1 MEIINLRKRGR
12 SMQKTQEQLMAEEI
26 WLTYFNDYLFQKQL
40 ISETQRNKMKNLIG
54 RRIYDQR
61 KGLKQL

>member
-1 MEIINLRKRGR
+1 
-12 SMQKTQEQLMAEEI
+12 MQKTQEQLMAEEI